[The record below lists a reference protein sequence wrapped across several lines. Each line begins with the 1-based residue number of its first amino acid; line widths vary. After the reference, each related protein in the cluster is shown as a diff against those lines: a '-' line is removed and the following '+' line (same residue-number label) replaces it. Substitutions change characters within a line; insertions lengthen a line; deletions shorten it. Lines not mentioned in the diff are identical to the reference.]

1 MACAA
6 GKIGMATKGKIQ
18 KKDGG
23 TQPVASAASAPAKKR
38 RVGKRGQD
46 GLTIKQERFAAAFVE
61 TGNASEAYRR
71 AYDAKRMKAETVNRA
86 AHDVLLDPK
95 VAARIA
101 GLREGA
107 AKRARETVDD
117 LLIELEDARKL
128 AMTSP
133 RSCSA
138 AVSATHVKAKILGL
152 ITQKVQTD
160 LNVNPSAPNPL
171 KDSLMSEIA
180 KEDAAA
186 KHPVGDDDGEGD
198 DAEAASSEP

>member
-1 MACAA
+1 VT
-6 GKIGMATKGKIQ
+6 TK
-18 KKDGG
+18 
-23 TQPVASAASAPAKKR
+23 PKR

-46 GLTIKQERFAAAFVE
+46 GLTIKQERFAAAYVE

-71 AYDAKRMKAETVNRA
+71 AYDAKKLKPESVNRLSF
-86 AHDVLLDPK
+86 DVLHNIK
-95 VAARIA
+95 VASRIA
-101 GLREGA
+101 ELREGA
-107 AKRARETVDD
+107 AKRARETIDD
-117 LLIELEDARKL
+117 LLVELEDARKL

-160 LNVNPSAPNPL
+160 LNVNPGAPNPL

-186 KHPVGDDDGEGD
+186 KQAVEVVDDACD
-198 DAEAASSEP
+198 DAEAAVSGP